1 MIKRYIKS
9 IISTTLNERLAELEK
24 AKVDIAK
31 LSTALEEMK
40 AQRDLA
46 KKDLSAIKCLLQ
58 SFGKT
63 SLNDAHGI
71 PLLGDIARGVESYQ
85 HQIKSA
91 ETIEWVRKN
100 GTKKG
105 PGNFHGGCAGCKSP
119 ETIGYFRC
127 LGCKYLMGVTSELPN
142 LRFE

>member
-1 MIKRYIKS
+1 MIKRYIKT
-9 IISTTLNERLAELEK
+9 IVSTTLNERLAELEK
-24 AKVDIAK
+24 AKSEISD
-31 LSTALEEMK
+31 LSKTLEDMK

-46 KKDLSAIKCLLQ
+46 KKDLSAIKYLLE

-63 SLNDAHGI
+63 SLRDAHSI
-71 PLLGDIARGVESYQ
+71 PILGEISSSIESYKC
-85 HQIKSA
+85 QIKSS
-91 ETIEWVRKN
+91 ETIERVRKN
-100 GTKKG
+100 GTQKG

-127 LGCKYLMGVTSELPN
+127 LGCKYLMGVTSGLPN